1 MAKRENFNEAVQ
13 SEFDENVIS
22 INRSAKVVKGGK
34 NFSFGALVVVG
45 DHNGR
50 VGYGY
55 GKANEVSDAI
65 RKGGEAARR
74 NLVTVPM
81 NGQTLPHEIEV
92 KFGGARV
99 LLRPAS
105 SGTGLIAGGAVRAIL
120 ELAGVK
126 DVLAKS
132 LGAAN
137 AANVAKATFKAISQ
151 LSSREEVYAR
161 RGIALPQA
169 AQVANCMNSA
179 PTPVRGSGAS
189 GSGAATVPVSA
200 RRPVAERRGRSP
212 AAVRRCVRSSRAD
225 RFRCSVVCRS
235 VASTARIMSNI
246 SWSI

>member
-1 MAKRENFNEAVQ
+1 MGKRDNFEPAVV
-13 SEFDENVIS
+13 SEFDESVIA

-34 NFSFGALVVVG
+34 NFSFGALIVVG
-45 DHNGR
+45 DRNGR

-74 NLVTVPM
+74 NLVRIPM

-105 SGTGLIAGGAVRAIL
+105 AGTGLIAGGAVRSIL
-120 ELAGVK
+120 ELGGVK

-137 AANVAKATFKAISQ
+137 DSNVTKATFKAIAG
-151 LSSREEVYAR
+151 LSTRAEVMAR
-161 RGIALPQA
+161 RGLAKA
-169 AQVANCMNSA
+169 E
-179 PTPVRGSGAS
+179 
-189 GSGAATVPVSA
+189 
-200 RRPVAERRGRSP
+200 VAE
-212 AAVRRCVRSSRAD
+212 
-225 RFRCSVVCRS
+225 
-235 VASTARIMSNI
+235 NN
-246 SWSI
+246 

>member
-1 MAKRENFNEAVQ
+1 MAKRENFKNEEALG
-13 SEFDENVIS
+13 EEMGETVICV
-22 INRSAKVVKGGK
+22 NRSAKVVKGGK
-34 NFSFGALVVVG
+34 NFSFGARVVVG

-74 NLVTVPM
+74 NLVKVPM

-105 SGTGLIAGGAVRAIL
+105 AGTGLIAGGAVRAIL

-132 LGAAN
+132 LGASN
-137 AANVAKATFKAISQ
+137 ATNVAKATFKAIEG
-151 LSSREEVYAR
+151 LTTREMAYAR
-161 RGIALPQA
+161 RGIA
-169 AQVANCMNSA
+169 VKSA
-179 PTPVRGSGAS
+179 
-189 GSGAATVPVSA
+189 
-200 RRPVAERRGRSP
+200 
-212 AAVRRCVRSSRAD
+212 D
-225 RFRCSVVCRS
+225 
-235 VASTARIMSNI
+235 NN
-246 SWSI
+246 

>member
-1 MAKRENFNEAVQ
+1 MMGKRENLGEPAVV
-13 SEFDENVIS
+13 SEFDESVIS

-45 DHNGR
+45 DRAGR

-74 NLVTVPM
+74 NLVRIPM

-92 KFGGARV
+92 KFGGAKV

-120 ELAGVK
+120 ELGGVK

-132 LGAAN
+132 LGASN
-137 AANVAKATFKAISQ
+137 AANVAKATFKAIEG
-151 LSSREEVYAR
+151 LRSRAQVYGR
-161 RGIALPQA
+161 RGI
-169 AQVANCMNSA
+169 
-179 PTPVRGSGAS
+179 
-189 GSGAATVPVSA
+189 
-200 RRPVAERRGRSP
+200 EIKD
-212 AAVRRCVRSSRAD
+212 AVE
-225 RFRCSVVCRS
+225 
-235 VASTARIMSNI
+235 NN
-246 SWSI
+246 

>member
-1 MAKRENFNEAVQ
+1 MAKREIINEAAA
-13 SEFDENVIS
+13 SEFDESVIA

-74 NLVTVPM
+74 NLVKVPM

-105 SGTGLIAGGAVRAIL
+105 AGTGLIAGGAVRAIL
-120 ELAGVK
+120 ELAGVE

-132 LGAAN
+132 LGASN
-137 AANVAKATFKAISQ
+137 ATNVAKATFKAIEG
-151 LSSREEVYAR
+151 LTTREMAYAR
-161 RGIALPQA
+161 RGIA
-169 AQVANCMNSA
+169 VK
-179 PTPVRGSGAS
+179 
-189 GSGAATVPVSA
+189 
-200 RRPVAERRGRSP
+200 P
-212 AAVRRCVRSSRAD
+212 AD
-225 RFRCSVVCRS
+225 
-235 VASTARIMSNI
+235 NN
-246 SWSI
+246 

>member
-1 MAKRENFNEAVQ
+1 MGKRENFEPAVV
-13 SEFDENVIS
+13 SEFDESVIA

-34 NFSFGALVVVG
+34 NFSFGALIVVG
-45 DHNGR
+45 DRNGR

-74 NLVTVPM
+74 NLVRIPM

-105 SGTGLIAGGAVRAIL
+105 AGTGLIAGGAVRAIL
-120 ELAGVK
+120 ELGGVK

-137 AANVAKATFKAISQ
+137 ASNVTKATFKSIAG
-151 LSSREEVYAR
+151 LSSRSEVMAR
-161 RGIALPQA
+161 RGLAKA
-169 AQVANCMNSA
+169 E
-179 PTPVRGSGAS
+179 
-189 GSGAATVPVSA
+189 
-200 RRPVAERRGRSP
+200 VAE
-212 AAVRRCVRSSRAD
+212 
-225 RFRCSVVCRS
+225 
-235 VASTARIMSNI
+235 NN
-246 SWSI
+246 

>member
-1 MAKRENFNEAVQ
+1 MGKRENFEPAVV
-13 SEFDENVIS
+13 SEFDESVIA

-45 DHNGR
+45 DRNGR

-74 NLVTVPM
+74 NLVRIPM

-120 ELAGVK
+120 ELGGVK

-137 AANVAKATFKAISQ
+137 ASNVTKATFKAIAG
-151 LSSREEVYAR
+151 LSTRAEVMAR
-161 RGIALPQA
+161 RGLAKA
-169 AQVANCMNSA
+169 E
-179 PTPVRGSGAS
+179 
-189 GSGAATVPVSA
+189 
-200 RRPVAERRGRSP
+200 VAE
-212 AAVRRCVRSSRAD
+212 
-225 RFRCSVVCRS
+225 
-235 VASTARIMSNI
+235 NN
-246 SWSI
+246 

>member
-1 MAKRENFNEAVQ
+1 MARRENLGESAPV
-13 SEFDENVIS
+13 SEFDENVIA

-45 DHNGR
+45 DRNGR

-74 NLVTVPM
+74 NLVTIPM

-92 KFGGARV
+92 KFGGAKV

-105 SGTGLIAGGAVRAIL
+105 AGTGLIAGGAVRSIL
-120 ELAGVK
+120 ELGGVK

-137 AANVAKATFKAISQ
+137 AANVAKATFKAIAG
-151 LSSREEVYAR
+151 LSTRSEVMAR
-161 RGIALPQA
+161 RGLAREA
-169 AQVANCMNSA
+169 AENN
-179 PTPVRGSGAS
+179 
-189 GSGAATVPVSA
+189 
-200 RRPVAERRGRSP
+200 
-212 AAVRRCVRSSRAD
+212 
-225 RFRCSVVCRS
+225 
-235 VASTARIMSNI
+235 
-246 SWSI
+246 

>member
-1 MAKRENFNEAVQ
+1 MGKRENSGEPAAV
-13 SEFDENVIS
+13 SEFDESVIA

-45 DHNGR
+45 DRNGR

-74 NLVTVPM
+74 SMVRIPM

-105 SGTGLIAGGAVRAIL
+105 AGTGLIAGGAVRAIL

-137 AANVAKATFKAISQ
+137 AANVAKATFKAIAG
-151 LSSREEVYAR
+151 LSTREQAYAK
-161 RGIALPQA
+161 RGL
-169 AQVANCMNSA
+169 S
-179 PTPVRGSGAS
+179 
-189 GSGAATVPVSA
+189 VPVKA
-200 RRPVAERRGRSP
+200 AE
-212 AAVRRCVRSSRAD
+212 A
-225 RFRCSVVCRS
+225 
-235 VASTARIMSNI
+235 N
-246 SWSI
+246 

>member
-1 MAKRENFNEAVQ
+1 MAKRDNFNEPVQ
-13 SEFDENVIS
+13 SEFDESVIS

-45 DHNGR
+45 DRKGR

-81 NGQTLPHEIEV
+81 HGQTLPHEVEV

-105 SGTGLIAGGAVRAIL
+105 AGTGLIAGGAVRAIL
-120 ELAGVK
+120 ELAGVE

-132 LGAAN
+132 LGASN

-151 LSSREEVYAR
+151 LSTRDEVFAR
-161 RGIALPQA
+161 RGIALPKA
-169 AQVANCMNSA
+169 ALAA
-179 PTPVRGSGAS
+179 PEA
-189 GSGAATVPVSA
+189 
-200 RRPVAERRGRSP
+200 P
-212 AAVRRCVRSSRAD
+212 AVE
-225 RFRCSVVCRS
+225 
-235 VASTARIMSNI
+235 NN
-246 SWSI
+246 